1 MSAAFVLLVNPCD
14 SPYPY
19 ESPPLSLFSLGSFLE
34 ANGIAVEYFD
44 ERTDP
49 FSAYRRLLLER
60 PLLAGFSV
68 MGGRQLRSAA
78 RLTEAARLIS
88 PGTATAWGGV
98 FPSRL
103 TAETMAWSGADFILR
118 GEAEH
123 TLLALCRA
131 LAERKKDLSA
141 VEGLAWRDDGRIR
154 LNPGLPSPDPGSF
167 PFAYSGKAGEY
178 VRARR
183 AGSALGWETS
193 RGCASSCGFCYSP
206 AFHGGLRVKPPGMI
220 EEEAALLARLD
231 PARVDVHDDL
241 LAGGGSAGIAAV
253 CRGLG
258 RSGTGWTA
266 NLRVDMASRGTLE
279 KLSSSGCRELYF
291 GLESDN
297 DEDLA
302 AIGKGFGARQLSD
315 GLAALR
321 AAGIKPI
328 FSVIAGLPGGAS
340 PARAL
345 AFASRLGR
353 EHPGCEIQVQSY
365 VPLPGTPLYR
375 RAVEAGFRPPA
386 DLEGWA
392 SLDHLN
398 SPLPWLDDPM
408 LASKAYLTSYFAFR
422 HTRHI
427 RGPAAVLSLP
437 LHLVS
442 LLRVRTGFFGL
453 YAEGSAWRLALA
465 LIDLW
470 RGAVHRARTAAG
482 AARGGAACAE

>member
-1 MSAAFVLLVNPCD
+1 MRAPFVLLANPCD
-14 SPYPY
+14 PPYPY

-49 FSAYRRLLLER
+49 FSAYRRLMLEK

-78 RLTEAARLIS
+78 RLTCAARRFS
-88 PGTATAWGGV
+88 PDTRTAWGGV

-103 TAETMAWSGADFILR
+103 TSETMEWSGADFVLR

-123 TLLALCRA
+123 SLLALCRA
-131 LAERKKDLSA
+131 LLEGKKDLSGI
-141 VEGLAWRDDGRIR
+141 EGLAWREEGRTR
-154 LNPGLPSPDPGSF
+154 LHPGLPAPDPGSF

-178 VRARR
+178 VRARP
-183 AGSALGWETS
+183 AGVVLGWETS

-206 AFHGGLRVKPPGMI
+206 YFHGGLRVKSPGKI
-220 EEEAALLARLD
+220 EEEAALLARLG

-241 LAGGGSAGIAAV
+241 IAGGSAGGIGAV
-253 CRGLG
+253 CGGLG
-258 RSGTGWTA
+258 RSGIPWTA
-266 NLRVDMASRGTLE
+266 NLRVDMASRETLE
-279 KLSSSGCRELYF
+279 RFAASGCRELYF
-291 GLESDN
+291 GLESDSG
-297 DEDLA
+297 EDLA
-302 AIGKGFGARQLSD
+302 SLGKGFGPRELAD

-321 AAGIKPI
+321 SSGIKPI
-328 FSVIAGLPGGAS
+328 FSVIAGLPGGAA

-345 AFASRLGR
+345 AFASRLRR
-353 EHPGCEIQVQSY
+353 EHPGCEVQVQSY

-386 DLEGWA
+386 DLAGWA

-422 HTRHI
+422 HSRHI
-427 RGPAAVLSLP
+427 RGAAAVFSRL

-442 LLRVRTGFFGL
+442 LFRVRTGFFGL
-453 YAEGSAWRLALA
+453 YAEGAAWRMTLRA
-465 LIDLW
+465 IELW
-470 RGAVHRARTAAG
+470 RGAVHRARMAAVP
-482 AARGGAACAE
+482 ARGGAACAE